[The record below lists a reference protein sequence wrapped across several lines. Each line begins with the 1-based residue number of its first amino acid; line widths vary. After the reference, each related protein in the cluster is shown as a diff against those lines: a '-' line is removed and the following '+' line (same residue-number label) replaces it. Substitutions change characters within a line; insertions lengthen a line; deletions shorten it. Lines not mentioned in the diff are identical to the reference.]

1 MVTNVKQPM
10 INLREINGQ
19 RREVRQSATAR
30 IYSRPKLMAALD
42 RLLMDGP
49 ERDNGDDLWDL
60 SARIGR

>member
-1 MVTNVKQPM
+1 MVTSAKQPT
-10 INLREINGQ
+10 IKLREINGQ
-19 RREVRQSATAR
+19 RREVRQTATAR

-49 ERDNGDDLWDL
+49 ECDNGDDLRDL